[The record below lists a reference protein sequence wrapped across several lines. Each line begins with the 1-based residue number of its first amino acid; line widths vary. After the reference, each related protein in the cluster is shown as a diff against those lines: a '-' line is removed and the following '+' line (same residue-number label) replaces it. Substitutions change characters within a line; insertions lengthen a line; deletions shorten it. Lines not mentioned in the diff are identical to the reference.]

1 MKKIAITL
9 AALALTAT
17 AAGPA
22 AAKGHTTP
30 DTGCMQAGI
39 GTLIGA
45 GLIDDVAK
53 GGLPVA
59 LALDLGVAP
68 RDPAIVDTLPE
79 TLPLSVVLADH
90 RAGSDSIFI
99 YPWMVD
105 GEYACAQ

>member
-1 MKKIAITL
+1 MKKIAITV

-17 AAGPA
+17 AAVPA
-22 AAKGHTTP
+22 AAAGHKP

-45 GLIDDVAK
+45 GLIDDAAK
-53 GGLPVA
+53 GGLPIA
-59 LALDLGVAP
+59 LALDLGVLP
-68 RDPAIVDTLPE
+68 RDPAIVGSLPE

-90 RAGSDSIFI
+90 RAGADSIFI